1 MASPYENKLVVLED
15 GKLKKIGAGDT
26 VKIGGTFEAG
36 HLKGDGADITGLTQG
51 QISGLETALST
62 LTSDV
67 GAAQGDATQALS
79 DAAGALSAAQSA
91 QGTAD
96 QAVIDAAAAQADAD
110 SAQTDATQ
118 ALGDAATADGK
129 AVAAQG
135 DATQALAD
143 AATADGKAV
152 AAQADATQALSDA
165 AGALSAAQAAQGDAT
180 QALSDA
186 AGALSAAQAAQA
198 DATDA
203 LDAVNAATDLNTAST
218 IVKRDANGDFSAG
231 IISASLDG
239 NASTAN
245 QWASSVNVEFA
256 GGDVTGN
263 FDIDGSGN
271 VTNVGLAIGSGVVT
285 NTMLAGSIS
294 DDKLDQ
300 ITSTGKVADSALSS
314 NVAFLD
320 AGTAAFTGDM
330 TIGGSLTVTGPI
342 ISAGEIN
349 STISDAFIDLAT
361 GNVGTAAKAGG
372 LTVNLKKATGFAVET
387 AITFVAGVA
396 SVSDPVITMSASS
409 ALVLGDIVQVS
420 GSDAGLNDGL
430 YVVYNKVGSAV
441 TLKGIGLHAVASY
454 VPFCHNQVTAQSGQA
469 ASVVKVDLA
478 VFAVSNGLLSDS
490 AGYIDAGKFCYNYV
504 AGATEG
510 AFSGSW
516 TAVNTEIQSL
526 QSVYGKGNEITLV
539 DTKPFKVIK
548 PTSGT
553 AGIELEGKGASYLK
567 TDTGGLVIE
576 AVASGDVE
584 LKVASGAVIKAS
596 GQVMLGD
603 SVGFIG
609 SVAAGVGDFE
619 LLYVDTD
626 GVAKKISSGM
636 EQTLDCVSLEANSG
650 GAAADKKVGSVLGSK
665 IYVTVT
671 GGAAIGDVLYV
682 SATEGQATKTV
693 PTAGRLIKVG
703 KVVGAASGSHYPVI
717 FAPQYIADL

>member
-26 VKIGGTFEAG
+26 VKIGGAFEAG

-51 QISGLETALST
+51 QISGLSTDIST
-62 LTSDV
+62 LQSDV
-67 GAAQGDATQALS
+67 AAAQGDATQALS

-203 LDAVNAATDLNTAST
+203 LDAVNAATNLNTANT
-218 IVKRDANGDFSAG
+218 IVKRDASGDFSAG
-231 IISASLDG
+231 TISASLDG

-245 QWASSVNVEFA
+245 QWATSRNVAFS

-271 VTNVGLAIGSGVVT
+271 VTDVALAIGSGVVT

-300 ITSTGKVADSALSS
+300 ITSAGKVNDSALSS

-320 AGTAAFTGDM
+320 ATTAAFTGDM

-342 ISAGEIN
+342 VSGGEIN
-349 STISDAFIDLAT
+349 STVADAFIDLAT

-372 LTVNLKKATGFAVET
+372 LTINLKKATGFAVET
-387 AITFVAGVA
+387 ATDFVAGVNA
-396 SVSDPVITMSASS
+396 VSDPVLTMLASS
-409 ALVLGDIVQVS
+409 ALVAGDIIQVS

-430 YVVYNKVGSAV
+430 YVVYNKVGSTV
-441 TLKGIGLHAVASY
+441 TLKGIGLHSVASY
-454 VPFCHNQVTAQSGQA
+454 VPFCHNQVSAQSGQT

-478 VFAVSNGLLSDS
+478 VFAVSNGSLSDS
-490 AGYIDAGKFCYNYV
+490 NGAIDAGTFCYNYV
-504 AGATEG
+504 EAATESD
-510 AFSGSW
+510 FSGSW
-516 TAVNTEIQSL
+516 TALNSVVQTLQAAYEGGTGEIATTS
-526 QSVYGKGNEITLV
+526 G
-539 DTKPFKVIK
+539 KPFKV
-548 PTSGT
+548 SG
-553 AGIELEGKGASYLK
+553 AAAVELEGTGASYLK

-576 AVASGDVE
+576 AVTSGDVE
-584 LKVASGAVIKAS
+584 LKVASGNVIKAS

-603 SVGFIG
+603 SVGFVG

-626 GVAKKISSGM
+626 GVAKKISSSM

-671 GGAAIGDVLYV
+671 GGAAIGDVLWV
-682 SATEGQATKTV
+682 SATAGQATKTV

-717 FAPQYIADL
+717 WAPQYIADL